1 MVVSGRW
8 GRRFAEASLSTYP
21 TREPAVIASLR
32 ALLTDLIDYA
42 GLFPPARL
50 PLDQAI
56 RNYARYRQEE
66 DAWML
71 GRFVIPAARLED
83 LEPYNDEL
91 FHVDPPFAFSV
102 LGRGGG
108 SLTEFLTNLR
118 QDLRDI
124 AAFRKRHGSRVTVD
138 VLETRLPP
146 DLADPTQP
154 ESGLGLYK
162 TLGIFPVVNL
172 FPFCESPGRPEQLLE
187 ELAQLPSDQIGFKLR
202 CGGLEASA
210 FPSSE
215 QVAAVLHGCL
225 EAGVP
230 FKATAGLHHPLPRF
244 DAAVQARMHGFINVF
259 LAGVLLYSRNVPLE
273 QIRRLLDDD
282 RADHFSF
289 TDKGASW
296 KRHRV
301 STAAIAV
308 ARRDF
313 VRSFGSCSFEEPRQD
328 LRALGWL

>member
-1 MVVSGRW
+1 
-8 GRRFAEASLSTYP
+8 
-21 TREPAVIASLR
+21 VIASLR

-56 RNYARYRQEE
+56 RNYARYRRED

-71 GRFVIPAARLED
+71 GRFVIPASRLED
-83 LEPYNDEL
+83 LEPYHEEL
-91 FHVDPPFAFSV
+91 FAVDPPFAFTV

-124 AAFRKRHGSRVTVD
+124 AVFRKRDGSLVTAD

-146 DLADPTQP
+146 DLSDPNQP
-154 ESGLGLYK
+154 QSALSLYK
-162 TLGIFPVVNL
+162 TLGIFPVVSL
-172 FPFCESPGRPEQLLE
+172 FPFCEPTDKPEQLLE
-187 ELAQLPSDQIGFKLR
+187 QLAQLPADQIGFKLR

-210 FPSSE
+210 FPSSD
-215 QVAAVLHGCL
+215 QVAAVLQGCL
-225 EAGVP
+225 DSGVS
-230 FKATAGLHHPLPRF
+230 FKGTAGLHHPLPRF
-244 DAAVQARMHGFINVF
+244 DDTIQTRMHGFINVF
-259 LAGVLLYSRNVPLE
+259 LAGVLLYSRNLPLK
-273 QIRRLLDDD
+273 QICRLLDDD
-282 RADHFSF
+282 QADHFTF
-289 TDKGASW
+289 TNKRASW
-296 KRHRV
+296 LKYGV
-301 STAAIAV
+301 STAEIAA

-313 VRSFGSCSFEEPRQD
+313 VRSFGSCSFDEPREE